1 MPKSGI
7 RKELRELRGKAWE
20 AELGKALLPIAD
32 LFDTWRRGE
41 ASAFE
46 LVEAIHRFHEGESR
60 EIWKK
65 HQWNDTEMLLAE
77 ALVEGHLRRE
87 QITDRVYAILE
98 PSVEHLRSLHAIR
111 NEMENSPLTDDE
123 ETS

>member
-1 MPKSGI
+1 VGG
-7 RKELRELRGKAWE
+7 RAWRS
-20 AELGKALLPIAD
+20 AAPIAD

-46 LVEAIHRFHEGESR
+46 LVDAIHRFHDGANR

-65 HQWNDTEMLLAE
+65 HQWSDTQMLLAE
-77 ALVEGHLRRE
+77 ALVDGHLRRE

-98 PSVEHLRSLHAIR
+98 PSVKYLQSIR
-111 NEMENSPLTDDE
+111 AMWDEMESSPPADDE
-123 ETS
+123 DPS